1 MVQKKKGG
9 KGLERLSALI
19 ASKEQIGYSKTV
31 MDGRSQ
37 TPLADRMRPTKV
49 EHIVGQDHLLGPG
62 RVLRQAIES
71 GQLFSVIFW
80 GPPGSGK
87 TTLARLMAGYT
98 ESPFQTF
105 SAVTSGVK
113 DLKQVV
119 ADARRAHNLTG
130 RSTVL
135 FVDEIHRFN
144 KAQQDAF
151 LPHVESGL
159 IVLVGATTQNPSFEI
174 IPPLLSRTRVMVL
187 HPLNE
192 EAMSGIL
199 ERAIQEELARL
210 DPGFEILPEALQLLV
225 DLSAG
230 DARAALNSLEIAIHH
245 ITQAQKESHVLDLST
260 AQEILGKKAL
270 PYDKDGDEHYNLIS
284 AFHKSLRGSDPQ
296 ASLYWLYRMLLA
308 GEDPLFIARRMI
320 RCASEDIGL
329 ADPNALS
336 MALAG
341 FEAYQK
347 VGPPEAE
354 LALAEAAV
362 YLASAPKSN
371 ALYVAE
377 RALKEEIGRS
387 GPQPVPLHIRNAPT
401 RVMKELGYS
410 QGYRYPHNFPGG
422 WVAQEYLPEGLK
434 MQTFYRPTERGF
446 EKEIKRRVAAY
457 RRARG
462 TGSR

>member
-1 MVQKKKGG
+1 M
-9 KGLERLSALI
+9 LHEREGARREPAN
-19 ASKEQIGYSKTV
+19 ASQEPSGFSKTV
-31 MDGRSQ
+31 MDIKPQ
-37 TPLADRMRPTKV
+37 PPLADRMRPTRV
-49 EHIVGQDHLLGPG
+49 EDLVGQDHILGPG

-71 GQLFSVIFW
+71 GHLFSVIFW

-98 ESPFQTF
+98 QSPFQTF

-113 DLKQVV
+113 ELKQVI
-119 ADARRAHNLTG
+119 ADARQAYTLSG
-130 RSTVL
+130 RPTVL

-151 LPHVESGL
+151 LPHVECGL
-159 IVLVGATTQNPSFEI
+159 ITLVGATTQNPSFEI
-174 IPPLLSRTRVMVL
+174 IPPLLSRARVMVL

-192 EAMSGIL
+192 KAVRGIV
-199 ERAIQEELARL
+199 ERAIHVEQARL
-210 DPGFEILPEALQLLV
+210 APGFEILPEALQLLV

-245 ITQAQKESHVLDLST
+245 ITQGQKKDRVLDLST
-260 AQEILGKKAL
+260 AEEILGKKAL
-270 PYDKDGDEHYNLIS
+270 PYDKDGEEHYNLIS

-296 ASLYWLYRMLLA
+296 ASLYWLYRMLMA
-308 GEDPLFIARRMI
+308 GEDPLFVARRMI

-329 ADPNALS
+329 ADPNALQ

-387 GPQPVPLHIRNAPT
+387 GPLPVPLRIRNAPT
-401 RVMKELGYS
+401 RVMKELGYGR
-410 QGYRYPHNFPGG
+410 GYRYPHNFPEG
-422 WVAQEYLPEGLK
+422 WVEQEYLPEALK
-434 MQTFYRPTERGF
+434 MQTFYRPTDRGF

-457 RRARG
+457 HKGRAR
-462 TGSR
+462 